1 MGVPGLRQVLR
12 DLHDLADLP
21 TRVTGAST
29 AVPPA
34 AETRPAGSPQATAER
49 EYRLAAYTTRLSD
62 DPPGGDP
69 GAAVLRHLTDQAR
82 LSLVTGTEP
91 ERLRWLLT
99 HLGKARTDALLNQF
113 LATCPASSWPAE
125 QGAAFARWFEDRRPT
140 WDQRPTS

>member
-1 MGVPGLRQVLR
+1 VRRVLR

-82 LSLVTGTEP
+82 
-91 ERLRWLLT
+91 
-99 HLGKARTDALLNQF
+99 TDALLNQF